1 VDGDTRLDTY
11 RRVLAPSRVA
21 KIEHA
26 LIGRTR
32 DLVLLLE
39 NVQDAHNLSAV
50 LRTADA
56 FGVQEVHVVDRTGDF
71 VVSRFITQGCHK
83 WLEGEV
89 WEEPEAAVS
98 ALHAR
103 GYALHAAVLAEDSQ
117 LLPELELPG
126 RVALVFGNEKE
137 GLSDDLVRL
146 CDGTFMIPMR
156 GFSQS
161 LNVSVSVA
169 VTLQHARSV
178 RDWPELAPN
187 DLADLRLRWY
197 QLAVKQTARIARALD
212 QPPPVHPSAWA
223 RCKESDR

>member
-1 VDGDTRLDTY
+1 MAGDPRLETY
-11 RRVLAPSRVA
+11 RRVLAPSRIA

-26 LIGRTR
+26 LAGRTR
-32 DLVLLLE
+32 DLILLLE
-39 NVQDAHNLSAV
+39 NFQDAHNLSAV

-56 FGVQEVHVVDRTGDF
+56 FGVQEVHVVDRSGDF
-71 VVSRFITQGCHK
+71 VVSRYITQGCHK

-89 WEEPEAAVS
+89 WDEPDAAVA

-103 GYALHAAVLAEDSQ
+103 GYTLHAAVLAEGSRSLPQ
-117 LLPELELPG
+117 LDLPG
-126 RVALVFGNEKE
+126 RVALAFGNERE

-146 CDGTFMIPMR
+146 ADGAFTIPMR

-169 VTLQHARSV
+169 VALQHARSV
-178 RDWPELAPN
+178 RDWPGLPPG

-197 QLAVKQTARIARALD
+197 QLAVNQTARIARALD
-212 QPPPVHPSAWA
+212 QHPPVHPGAWA
-223 RCKESDR
+223 RCKESDP